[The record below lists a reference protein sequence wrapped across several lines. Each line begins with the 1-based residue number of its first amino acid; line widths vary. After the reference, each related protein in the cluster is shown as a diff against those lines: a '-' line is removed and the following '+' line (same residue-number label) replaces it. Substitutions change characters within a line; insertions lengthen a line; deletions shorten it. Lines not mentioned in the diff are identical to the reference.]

1 MVAKQSIV
9 RVQRLAKIRLLVT
22 LGTPETHTAEI
33 HSKLKAAEPTM
44 VPGPNSPASMLLPTI
59 SMTLSR
65 ISGAEDPN
73 AINVKLATVPFQ
85 TGTSMT
91 SGPETK
97 IINWYICHLKGFIN

>member
-1 MVAKQSIV
+1 
-9 RVQRLAKIRLLVT
+9 
-22 LGTPETHTAEI
+22 
-33 HSKLKAAEPTM
+33 M

-97 IINWYICHLKGFIN
+97 QKNNNFFLSFEKEYYLIEIAF